1 MRLVSVRP
9 LAVVALLAGG
19 ALPAQQPAPKY
30 DRAAYEHTS
39 ADIPMRDGLK
49 LHVEMYAP
57 KNQTEPL
64 PFLFQRTPYG
74 VANAG
79 NRLTAGY
86 AELAEEGYIFVF
98 QDIRGRYKSEGTF
111 VMQRPPRPVDSP
123 AIAIDEETDTND
135 SIDWMLKHIPN
146 NNGRVGMLGVSY
158 DGWTAA
164 MGMLG
169 AHPALR
175 AVSPQASPA
184 DMWIGDD
191 FHHNGAFRLSY
202 GFEYAYLTE
211 ASKENSDFDFDR
223 YDTYQWYL
231 DVGPLSNIQSKV
243 LKGKV
248 LPTWTDFVNHPNYDG
263 FWQRQAMKPYL
274 TRVTVPTL
282 NVAGW
287 WDQEDFYGPITI
299 YRELEKHD
307 QGSRNFLVV
316 GPWRHGG
323 WSGGSGQKL
332 GKIDFGSPTGEYY
345 RKNIQAPFFAYYL
358 KDKGTLAQPEA
369 TVFESGSN
377 QWRTFDSWPPKS
389 AVTRSLY
396 FHRDGKLSFDAPT
409 SAEGSQFD
417 SYVSDPAHPVPYRPR
432 PIEPTY
438 YPKGS
443 GWYTWLLEDQRF
455 VDDRPDVLSWETE
468 PLTEDVVVAGEIT
481 AKLFA
486 STTGQDADWVVKLI
500 DVYPEHYEPD
510 FKLGGYQLMVANDVF
525 RGRFWK
531 SREQPTPLVPNAVTP
546 FTVDLHTQSYRFQ
559 KGHRIM
565 VQVQSTW
572 FPIIDRNPQTWVPN
586 IFRATEKDFKAQT
599 HRVWHTPAQAS
610 RVEIQTVPTVE
621 SVNDPVPSRTVGARG
636 EGLDL
641 NGSWV
646 SGSGAEPTVEHFTLE
661 LQCNR
666 TPAMWIIEQVG
677 DTVRSFISPESFS
690 RGVATPPG
698 SIPMQVTAVGRISGL
713 NVAMS
718 DPSSRY
724 RLHYDVSSG
733 HLRGTLNGRPFWA
746 VRQEVVHPK
755 GCRYPR

>member
-1 MRLVSVRP
+1 MSHVPIP
-9 LAVVALLAGG
+9 LSPDMAAMLRAHGFAFRVVLPALCVGSL
-19 ALPAQQPAPKY
+19 LTAQQPATPKY

-39 ADIPMRDGLK
+39 ADIPMRDGLS
-49 LHVEMYAP
+49 LHVEIYAP
-57 KNQTEPL
+57 KSQTEPL

-74 VANAG
+74 VEGAG
-79 NRLTAGY
+79 GRLTGGY
-86 AELAEEGYIFVF
+86 ADLADEGYIFVF

-123 AIAIDEETDTND
+123 SQAVDEATDTHD
-135 SIDWMLKHIPN
+135 SIEWLLKHVPK

-223 YDTYQWYL
+223 YDTYDWYL
-231 DVGPLSNIQSKV
+231 ALGPLSNVQAKV
-243 LKGKV
+243 LKNKT
-248 LPTWTDFVNHPNYDG
+248 LPTWTDFVNHPNYDE
-263 FWQRQAMKPYL
+263 FWKRQAMKPYL

-287 WDQEDFYGPITI
+287 WDLEDFYGPVTI

-307 QGSRNFLVV
+307 QRAQNFLVV

-323 WSGGSGQKL
+323 WGGGPGQKL
-332 GKIDFGSPTGEYY
+332 GKIDFGSPTGEYF
-345 RKNIQAPFFAYYL
+345 RKNIQAPFFAYHL
-358 KDKGTLAQPEA
+358 KDRGTLSQAEA

-377 QWRTFDSWPPKS
+377 RWRTFDSWPPKR

-396 FHRDGKLSFDAPT
+396 FHAGGKLSFDPPAST
-409 SAEGSQFD
+409 EGSRFD
-417 SYVSDPAHPVPYRPR
+417 AYVSDPAHPVPYRTR

-443 GWYTWLLEDQRF
+443 GWSTWLLEDQRF
-455 VDDRPDVLSWETE
+455 VQQRPDVLSWETE

-486 STTGQDADWVVKLI
+486 STTGRDADWVVKLI
-500 DVYPEHYEPD
+500 DVYPETYEPD

-531 SREQPTPLVPNAVTP
+531 SYERPVALVPNAVTP
-546 FTVDLHTQSYRFQ
+546 FTIDLHTQSYRFQ

-572 FPIIDRNPQTWVPN
+572 FPIIDRNPQTWMAN
-586 IFRATEKDFKAQT
+586 IFQAKDADFQKQT
-599 HRVWHTPAQAS
+599 HRVWRVPGQAS
-610 RVEIQTVPTVE
+610 RVEVQTVAP
-621 SVNDPVPSRTVGARG
+621 
-636 EGLDL
+636 
-641 NGSWV
+641 
-646 SGSGAEPTVEHFTLE
+646 
-661 LQCNR
+661 
-666 TPAMWIIEQVG
+666 
-677 DTVRSFISPESFS
+677 
-690 RGVATPPG
+690 
-698 SIPMQVTAVGRISGL
+698 
-713 NVAMS
+713 
-718 DPSSRY
+718 
-724 RLHYDVSSG
+724 
-733 HLRGTLNGRPFWA
+733 
-746 VRQEVVHPK
+746 
-755 GCRYPR
+755 

>member
-1 MRLVSVRP
+1 MTAMRLRFAI
-9 LAVVALLAGG
+9 LALYC
-19 ALPAQQPAPKY
+19 ALPAAAQQNVARY
-30 DRAAYEHTS
+30 DPQTYEHTS
-39 ADIPMRDGLK
+39 ADIPMRDGVR
-49 LHVEMYAP
+49 LHVEIFSPAGA
-57 KNQTEPL
+57 TEAL
-64 PFLFQRTPYG
+64 PFLFERTPYG
-74 VANAG
+74 VGGSAG
-79 NRLTAGY
+79 RLTGGY
-86 AELAEEGYIFVF
+86 SDLAEEGYIFVF

-123 AIAIDEETDTND
+123 SQAIDEGTDTYD
-135 SIDWMLKHIPN
+135 SIDWLLKNVPK

-169 AHPALR
+169 GHSALR

-184 DMWIGDD
+184 DMFLGDD

-211 ASKENSDFDFDR
+211 ATKENSDFDFGR
-223 YDTYQWYL
+223 YDTYEWYL
-231 DVGPLSNIQSKV
+231 NVGPLSNIQKDV
-243 LKGKV
+243 LKGKK
-248 LPTWTDFVNHPNYDG
+248 LPTWTDFTEHPNYDG

-287 WDQEDFYGPITI
+287 WDQEDFYGPVTI

-307 QGSRNFLVV
+307 AANRNFLVV

-323 WSGGSGQKL
+323 WSGGPGQKL

-345 RKNIQAPFFAYYL
+345 RRKIQAPFFAYYL
-358 KDKGTLAQPEA
+358 KDRGALAQPEA

-377 QWRTFDSWPPKS
+377 TWRTFDSWPPKR

-396 FHRDGKLSFDAPT
+396 FHAGGKLSFDPPTVIRAAPLVIP
-409 SAEGSQFD
+409 SAARDLLFD
-417 SYVSDPAHPVPYRPR
+417 SYVSDPAKPVPYRPR

-455 VDDRPDVLSWETE
+455 VQDRPDMLSWETE

-486 STTGQDADWVVKLI
+486 STTGRDADWVVKLI
-500 DVYPEHYEPD
+500 DVYPENYPAD
-510 FKLGGYQLMVANDVF
+510 FKLGGYEFMIANDVF

-531 SREQPTPLVPNAVTP
+531 SFEKPVPLVPNAVTP
-546 FTVDLHTQSYRFQ
+546 FSIDLHTQSYRFQ
-559 KGHRIM
+559 KGHKIM

-586 IFRATEKDFKAQT
+586 IFLAKAGDFKAQT
-599 HRVWHTPAQAS
+599 HRIWRTPTQAS
-610 RVEIQTVPTVE
+610 RVEIQTVAP
-621 SVNDPVPSRTVGARG
+621 
-636 EGLDL
+636 
-641 NGSWV
+641 
-646 SGSGAEPTVEHFTLE
+646 
-661 LQCNR
+661 
-666 TPAMWIIEQVG
+666 
-677 DTVRSFISPESFS
+677 
-690 RGVATPPG
+690 
-698 SIPMQVTAVGRISGL
+698 
-713 NVAMS
+713 
-718 DPSSRY
+718 
-724 RLHYDVSSG
+724 
-733 HLRGTLNGRPFWA
+733 
-746 VRQEVVHPK
+746 
-755 GCRYPR
+755 

>member
-1 MRLVSVRP
+1 MRRIALLRDLP
-9 LAVVALLAGG
+9 LVALVFAA
-19 ALPAQQPAPKY
+19 ALPAQQPAGAPRY
-30 DRAAYEHTS
+30 DRTAYEHTS

-49 LHVEMYAP
+49 LHVEIFSP
-57 KNQTEPL
+57 KNATEPL
-64 PFLFQRTPYG
+64 PFLFERTPYG
-74 VANAG
+74 VADAG
-79 NRLTAGY
+79 GRLAGGY
-86 AELAEEGYIFVF
+86 SDLADEGYIFVF

-123 AIAIDEETDTND
+123 SQAIDEGTDTHD
-135 SIDWMLKHIPN
+135 SIEWLLQHVPK

-169 AHPALR
+169 GHPALR

-211 ASKENSDFDFDR
+211 ASKENSDFAFDR
-223 YDTYQWYL
+223 YDTYDWYL
-231 DVGPLSNIQSKV
+231 GVGPLSNIQSKV

-248 LPTWTDFVNHPNYDG
+248 LPTWTDFAQHPNYDG
-263 FWQRQAMKPYL
+263 FWQRQAMRPYL
-274 TRVTVPTL
+274 TKVNVPTL

-287 WDQEDFYGPITI
+287 WDQEDFYGPVTI

-307 QGSRNFLVV
+307 QRAQNFLVV

-323 WSGGSGQKL
+323 WSAGPGQKL
-332 GKIDFGSPTGEYY
+332 GKIDFGSATGEYY
-345 RKNIQAPFFAYYL
+345 RKNIQAPFFAYHL
-358 KDKGTLAQPEA
+358 KDRGTLSQPEA

-377 QWRTFDSWPPKS
+377 RWRTFDSWPPKS

-396 FHRDGKLSFDAPT
+396 FHANGRLSFDPPVA
-409 SAEGSQFD
+409 AEGSQND
-417 SYVSDPAHPVPYRPR
+417 SYVSDPARPVPYRPR

-455 VDDRPDVLSWETE
+455 VQQRPDVLSWETE
-468 PLTEDVVVAGEIT
+468 PLAEDVVVAGEIK
-481 AKLFA
+481 ARLFA

-500 DVYPEHYEPD
+500 DVYPEQYAPD
-510 FKLGGYQLMVANDVF
+510 FKLGGYELMVANDVF

-531 SREQPTPLVPNAVTP
+531 SFEHPVPLVANAVTP
-546 FTVDLHTQSYRFQ
+546 FTIDLHTQSYRFQ

-586 IFRATEKDFKAQT
+586 IFEAKASDFKAQT
-599 HRVWHTPAQAS
+599 HRVWRTPGQAS
-610 RVEIQTVPTVE
+610 RVEIQTV
-621 SVNDPVPSRTVGARG
+621 A
-636 EGLDL
+636 
-641 NGSWV
+641 
-646 SGSGAEPTVEHFTLE
+646 
-661 LQCNR
+661 Q
-666 TPAMWIIEQVG
+666 
-677 DTVRSFISPESFS
+677 
-690 RGVATPPG
+690 
-698 SIPMQVTAVGRISGL
+698 
-713 NVAMS
+713 
-718 DPSSRY
+718 
-724 RLHYDVSSG
+724 
-733 HLRGTLNGRPFWA
+733 
-746 VRQEVVHPK
+746 
-755 GCRYPR
+755 